1 MRKKRKKDHKDT
13 TRKKEITKLV
23 YTYYFYYLYIA
34 SLITSLIVNLV
45 NLINLSLILYVN
57 VHKRDELVF
66 LICRVS
72 GAQPQLQVFCS
83 RLIQRCTE
91 EGGTEAATSAVV
103 TAALPVP
110 EEIFRHIF
118 TIHWLTAEPGVAEV
132 VVANERRDVVAPL
145 PVVVGARANKER
157 LCVLLLG
164 LRTSKRPDVAPRTG
178 FAVGQR
184 NARDVRLLH
193 RGLIEL
199 QRVEEGMGRSL
210 LVGLNLTAHPS
221 VRVVVDREQDG
232 IASTA
237 KRGSSTA
244 SHRVSSQVQPHGTRL
259 SRVREV
265 QVHYLLPLQ
274 AIVTTGTLLLLATLD
289 RFQVR
294 KTTADITSDLVFNSV
309 VFSGVATVR
318 WNFSQAGLGP
328 IELGGVQ
335 RGFQTFLILQ
345 SKHSTEMSTS
355 KENENSGRRHIILS
369 YRFLV
374 YIYIYIFFF

>member
-1 MRKKRKKDHKDT
+1 MRKKRKKDHKDS

-23 YTYYFYYLYIA
+23 YTYFYYLYIA
-34 SLITSLIVNLV
+34 SLITSLIV

-72 GAQPQLQVFCS
+72 GTQPQLQVFCS
-83 RLIQRCTE
+83 RLIQHRTE
-91 EGGTEAATSAVV
+91 EGGAEAATSAVV

-110 EEIFRHIF
+110 EEVFRHIF
-118 TIHWLTAEPGVAEV
+118 TGHWLTAEPGVAV
-132 VVANERRDVVAPL
+132 VVIANERRDVVAPL
-145 PVVVGARANKER
+145 SVLVGARANKER
-157 LCVLLLG
+157 LCVLFLG
-164 LRTSKRPDVAPRTG
+164 LRASKRPDVAPRTG
-178 FAVGQR
+178 LAVGQL
-184 NARDVRLLH
+184 NARDVRFLH

-221 VRVVVDREQDG
+221 VRVVVDRERDG

-244 SHRVSSQVQPHGTRL
+244 SHRVSSQVQPHGTHL

-294 KTTADITSDLVFNSV
+294 KTTANITSNLVFNSV

-328 IELGGVQ
+328 IELG
-335 RGFQTFLILQ
+335 GFQTFLILQ

-369 YRFLV
+369 LDF
-374 YIYIYIFFF
+374 